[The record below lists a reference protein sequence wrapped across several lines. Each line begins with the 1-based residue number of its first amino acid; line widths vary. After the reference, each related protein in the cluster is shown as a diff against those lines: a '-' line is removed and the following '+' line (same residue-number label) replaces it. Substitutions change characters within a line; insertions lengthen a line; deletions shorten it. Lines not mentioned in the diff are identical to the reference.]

1 MIDLSGLVFISVSAL
16 ECDVLRKLRF
26 AGNEDTGTVL
36 SSCQGIMDEPMEKEG
51 EYIQTMNNNGRG
63 SGLMLIIVLLVALLI
78 AWFAVTHM
86 GGLGFGKTDA
96 QQAQTQQNVIEQA
109 QNAVD
114 AINNRMQQA
123 QELEP

>member
-1 MIDLSGLVFISVSAL
+1 
-16 ECDVLRKLRF
+16 
-26 AGNEDTGTVL
+26 
-36 SSCQGIMDEPMEKEG
+36 MDEPMEKEG

-114 AINNRMQQA
+114 AINNRMLQA

>member
-1 MIDLSGLVFISVSAL
+1 
-16 ECDVLRKLRF
+16 
-26 AGNEDTGTVL
+26 
-36 SSCQGIMDEPMEKEG
+36 MDNLMEKEG
-51 EYIQTMNNNGRG
+51 EYIQTMKNNGRG
-63 SGLMLIIVLLVALLI
+63 SGLMLMIVLLVALLI

-109 QNAVD
+109 QSAVD
-114 AINNRMQQA
+114 AIKNHLEHA